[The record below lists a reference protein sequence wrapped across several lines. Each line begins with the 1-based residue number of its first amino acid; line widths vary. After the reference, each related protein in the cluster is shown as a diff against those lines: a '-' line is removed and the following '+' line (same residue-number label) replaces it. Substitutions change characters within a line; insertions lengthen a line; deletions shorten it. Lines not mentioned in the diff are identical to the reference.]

1 MMAVHEITALELG
14 LVIKE
19 LKQKVVGSYLK
30 KFYDLGNGSFRI
42 SFHSQD
48 TNFMLYCNLLLTL
61 NETGFAEEA
70 GTATNFAIAVRKR
83 IDDSK
88 VTDIFQHSNDRI
100 AVIEVQAR
108 NVKHRMVMEMFGK
121 GNLIL
126 IDADDN
132 IEVCYRT
139 ISYKDRDIRPRSKYV
154 FPEGGSLGIED
165 AGRVSVSEMLNSISD
180 SGGRLISELS
190 KRLNIGPIYLEDIIR
205 SAGLDPR
212 GKLGRSGMERLSGE
226 TLSFLERIKSPSPVV
241 YTKDGIIVD
250 YSLVPLKK
258 YEGWDCEECT
268 TISEMLDRASLGI
281 RTEVRDDSAKNSTEE
296 IDLVIAKQNS
306 LVKGFVED
314 SARYAE
320 AGRLI
325 FARMGEINAA
335 IDSIK
340 SKKRPE
346 LEELKAEFPELRI
359 TELSLKDK
367 KITIEV

>member
-1 MMAVHEITALELG
+1 MIAVHEITALELG

-42 SFHSQD
+42 SFHSQG
-48 TNFMLYCNLLLTL
+48 TNFMLYCSLLLTL
-61 NETGFAEEA
+61 NETSYAEEA
-70 GTATNFAIAVRKR
+70 GAATNFAIAVRKR

-88 VTDIFQHSNDRI
+88 VMGIYQHSSDRI
-100 AVIEVQAR
+100 AVIEVQAGSA
-108 NVKHRMVMEMFGK
+108 KHRMIMEMFGK

-126 IDADDN
+126 VDGDDN

-139 ISYKDRDIRPRSKYV
+139 ISYRDRDVRPRSKYV
-154 FPEGGSLGIED
+154 FPEGASIELD
-165 AGRVSVSEMLNSISD
+165 GADSVSVAEMLNSVSV

-190 KRLNIGPIYLEDIIR
+190 KRLNIGPIYLEDIIK

-212 GKLGRSGMERLSGE
+212 GKLDRDGVERLGE
-226 TLSFLERIKSPSPVV
+226 EIMSFLDRIKRPAPAV
-241 YTKDGIIVD
+241 YMKDGEIID
-250 YSLVPLKK
+250 YSLVPLRK
-258 YEGWDCEECT
+258 YEGLDREECV
-268 TISEMLDRASLGI
+268 TISEMLDRSNLGG
-281 RTEVRDDSAKNSTEE
+281 RTAARDDSAKNSTEE
-296 IDLVIAKQNS
+296 IDYVIAEQES
-306 LVKGFVED
+306 LVKGFAED

-325 FARMGEINAA
+325 FARMGEINSA
-335 IDSIK
+335 IDSIRI
-340 SKKRPE
+340 KKRPE

-359 TELSLKDK
+359 TVLNLKDK

>member
-1 MMAVHEITALELG
+1 MHEITALELG

-48 TNFMLYCNLLLTL
+48 ANFMLYCNLLLTL

-70 GTATNFAIAVRKR
+70 RAATNFAIAVRKR

-88 VTDIFQHSNDRI
+88 VSGIYQHSGDRI
-100 AVIEVQAR
+100 AVIEAQSRGVR
-108 NVKHRMVMEMFGK
+108 HRMVFEMFGK

-126 IDADDN
+126 VDDDDN

-139 ISYKDRDIRPRSKYV
+139 ISYKDRDVRPRSRYV
-154 FPEGGSLGIED
+154 FPEGGSINLED
-165 AGRVSVSEMLNSISD
+165 ADSRAVAGILDSISE

-190 KRLNIGPIYLEDIIR
+190 RLLNIGPIYLEDIIR

-212 GKLGRSGMERLSGE
+212 SKLEAGEKERLGKE
-226 TLSFLERIKSPSPVV
+226 ILSFLEKARSPSPLV
-241 YTKDGIIVD
+241 YMKDGVIVD
-250 YSLVPLKK
+250 YSLVPLRK
-258 YEGWDCEECT
+258 YEGWEFEECA
-268 TISEMLDRASLGI
+268 TISEMLDRANLG
-281 RTEVRDDSAKNSTEE
+281 RRASVHGEPARNSTEE
-296 IDLVIAKQNS
+296 IDSVIAKQKS

-325 FARMGEINAA
+325 FVRMGEINAA
-335 IDSIK
+335 IESIRGR
-340 SKKRPE
+340 KRPD

-359 TELSLKDK
+359 TELNLKDK
-367 KITIEV
+367 RITIEV